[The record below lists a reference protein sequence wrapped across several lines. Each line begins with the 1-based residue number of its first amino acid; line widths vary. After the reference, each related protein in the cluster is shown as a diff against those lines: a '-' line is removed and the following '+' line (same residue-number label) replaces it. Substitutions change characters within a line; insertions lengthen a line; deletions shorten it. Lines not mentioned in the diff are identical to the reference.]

1 MLPQRR
7 YFLALVFSVLA
18 LSVSPIAAYAADP
31 VECRIILNTPANGQ
45 AAINALGNQF
55 DYVATLNR
63 MTSDQ
68 LKAALLASPEYYIDK
83 CGRAFFAETTMVAKE
98 LPLPMALDSLPNPL
112 TTGNGIGARPF
123 IDPSIIFKLHSN
135 SSSKKILY
143 LNFKGRQITNTSW
156 NANYNHDNAWFAN
169 GFSQDSDYSK
179 FNVTEMEVIQSV
191 WQRVADDYAPF
202 DIDVTTQEPTA
213 DQINRTDASD
223 KEYGTEV
230 VISSDTVIFNSCK
243 CSGLAYLGAFD
254 LIGKDHIY
262 NQPAWV
268 FTQGVGDN
276 PKYIAEAITHEA
288 GHTFGLSHSG
298 TDSSSYYSG
307 LQGWAPI
314 MGVGFYQ
321 PLTQWSKG
329 EYPSANNN
337 EDAYSLMLKHGL
349 TLRNDEDSN
358 TAESARTLK
367 LNDRIGGVITSPS
380 DVDYF
385 AFTVNNTDNYTIK
398 ALPATFSPNLDIN
411 LRVFDASNMSL
422 ISENNPPLKI
432 INNDVADG
440 MSASYTGK
448 FVAQKKYVIAISGSK
463 ITVANSS
470 SNYGS
475 VGTYQIQLELGSNQK
490 IEQLPG
496 LTSSVNPGLNTSASK
511 DISTQLITPVLTDG
525 VQGLELPNNIQAR
538 ASNFIKRLSL
548 HFGILFE

>member
-7 YFLALVFSVLA
+7 YSLALVLSLVALFLAPFSA
-18 LSVSPIAAYAADP
+18 NAAEP
-31 VECRIILNTPANGQ
+31 SECRIILNNPSNGQ
-45 AAINALGNQF
+45 NAINALGNQF
-55 DYVATLNR
+55 DYVASLNR
-63 MTSDQ
+63 MTPEQ
-68 LKAALLASPEYYIDK
+68 LKTMLLESPEYFIDK

-98 LPLPMALDSLPNPL
+98 LPLPQALDSLPNPL
-112 TTGNGIGARPF
+112 ISGNGIGARPF

-156 NANYNHDNAWFAN
+156 NANYNHDNSWFAG

-179 FNVTEMEVIQSV
+179 FNVAEMEIIQSV

-202 DIDVTTQEPTA
+202 DIDVTTQEPTS
-213 DQINRTDASD
+213 DQINRNDTSD

-254 LIGKDHIY
+254 LVGKDHIY

-288 GHTFGLSHSG
+288 GHTFGLSHAG
-298 TDSSSYYSG
+298 TDSNSYYAG
-307 LQGWAPI
+307 AQGWAPI

-337 EDAYSLMLKHGL
+337 EDAYSLMSKHGL
-349 TLRNDEDSN
+349 TLRADEDSN
-358 TAESARTLK
+358 SAESARILK
-367 LNDRIGGVITSPS
+367 LGDPIGGVISSPT
-380 DVDYF
+380 DIDYLS
-385 AFTVNNTDNYTIK
+385 FTVSTTGNYTIK

-411 LRVFDASNMSL
+411 LKIFEASNMAL
-422 ISENNPPLKI
+422 IGESNPPLKI

-448 FVAQKKYVIAISGSK
+448 FVAQKKYLISISGSK
-463 ITVANSS
+463 ITVANSA

-475 VGTYQIQLELGSNQK
+475 VGTYQVQLDLESTQK
-490 IEQLPG
+490 LDLLPG
-496 LTSSVNPGLNTSASK
+496 ASSSVNPTLNTSSSK
-511 DISTQLITPVLTDG
+511 DISVQLVTPVLSDG
-525 VQGLELPNNIQAR
+525 AQGLLLPNNIQAR
-538 ASNFIKRLSL
+538 TSNLVKRLSL
-548 HFGILFE
+548 LFGLTFE